1 MNPAPRHPG
10 TFRRIEDHPGDKTV
24 VELVVELAVDNAVP
38 GAAGLTTHASRWRG
52 GHEME
57 ELWRKG

>member
-1 MNPAPRHPG
+1 MNSAPRGPG

-24 VELVVELAVDNAVP
+24 VELAVDYAGP